1 MTPMKYTDIAII
13 GGGLAGSTAAAM
25 LGRAGIPAVL
35 IDPHPVYPPDFRV
48 EKLNGAEQVERFART
63 GIADSVLR
71 SATHNGENWIARS
84 GYLLDKRPSLQF
96 GMMYDSLVNTIR
108 AHIPSAV
115 ERVCAKVIA
124 ISTSAER
131 QKLTLSNDETI
142 SARLVV
148 LANGLNIGLR
158 RSLGIERQIV
168 SPCHSIS
175 IGFDLAPVGR
185 SAFDFPALTYFSERT
200 SDRIPYLSLFPVGER
215 MRANLFAY
223 RESDDPWIRQFRTT
237 PVETLNEALPKLRR
251 ITGEFEVRGDIKVR
265 PADLYASTHY
275 LQAGIVLVGDAFET
289 TCPVTGTG
297 SDKVFTDVERLCNV
311 HIPAWLATDGMDIG
325 KIAAFYD
332 DPVKKACDAW
342 SSAKAYNFRSLTLE
356 KDFYWSA
363 QRWARFIAWLVQ
375 GFLRRV
381 LGPYKEP
388 QTMPIPASALITTT
402 SNGGA
407 RQATNS
413 TNPISAT
420 PKSAGVL
427 TEVVHTGL

>member
-1 MTPMKYTDIAII
+1 MKYTDIAII

-25 LGRAGIPAVL
+25 LGRAGISAVL

-48 EKLNGAEQVERFART
+48 EKLSGGEQVDRFAKT
-63 GIADSVLR
+63 GIAESVLR
-71 SATHNGENWIARS
+71 SATQDGANWIARS
-84 GYLLDKRPSLQF
+84 GYLLDKRPSRQF

-108 AHIPSAV
+108 GHIPPAIEQV
-115 ERVCAKVIA
+115 YAKVIA

-158 RSLGIERQIV
+158 RSLGIERRIV

-175 IGFDLAPVGR
+175 IGFDIAPVDR
-185 SAFDFPALTYFSERT
+185 PAFDFPAMTYFSERT
-200 SDRIPYLSLFPVGER
+200 GDRIPYLSLFPIGER
-215 MRANLFAY
+215 MRANLFVY
-223 RESDDPWIRQFRTT
+223 RESDDPWIRQFRNQ
-237 PVETLNEALPKLRR
+237 PVDTLNAALPRLRR

-265 PADLYASTHY
+265 PADLYVSTNY
-275 LQAGIVLVGDAFET
+275 LKPGIVLVGDAFET

-297 SDKVFTDVERLCNV
+297 TDKVFTDVERLCNV

-356 KDFYWSA
+356 NEFYWTA
-363 QRWARFIAWLVQ
+363 QRWARFVVWFGQ
-375 GFLRRV
+375 GFLRQI

-388 QTMPIPASALITTT
+388 HASAMPPSALNATTN
-402 SNGGA
+402 SGGA
-407 RQATNS
+407 RQATSS
-413 TNPISAT
+413 TNPTSAT

-427 TEVVHTGL
+427 TEVAHTGL